1 MTQAGD
7 LEVRAGVIPRTATLV
22 AHEWI
27 EAIGGAE
34 VVLKELLDV
43 LPGADV
49 MCLWDDAPG
58 RFGRDIQESVL
69 AESWLRGRKALS
81 LPVMPRAWNTV
92 PLGDYQNV
100 VVSSHAFAHHL
111 AGRAAREGR
120 NAHVYVHT
128 PARYIWAPEV
138 EIRGRAAHVRAASI
152 PLKKIDRRAT
162 HSGVRYAANSEFIR
176 ERIQRSWDRDAT
188 VIYPPVD
195 VERIGAVTRWRD
207 ALSAEEDRLF
217 SVLPSDGYILGASR
231 LVSYKRLDKAIEVG
245 EALGMP
251 VVIAGS
257 GPEEAALRE
266 RGASA
271 TVPVLF
277 TGRVSDEQLYALYQE
292 ASLFVF
298 MPIEDFG
305 IMPVECMAAGT
316 PVLVNSI
323 GGARESVNAV
333 GLGAEAELDVSRSE
347 LAAAADRALLSTAT
361 RRDDAT
367 YEFSRTSF
375 RHKIHKWIEETT

>member
-1 MTQAGD
+1 M
-7 LEVRAGVIPRTATLV
+7 

-34 VVLKELLDV
+34 VVLKELLEV

-58 RFGRDIQESVL
+58 RFGRDIRESAL
-69 AESWLRGRKALS
+69 AETWLRGRKALS
-81 LPVMPRAWNTV
+81 LPVMPRAWSTV
-92 PLGDYQNV
+92 PLEDYENV

-138 EIRGRAAHVRAASI
+138 EVRGRAAHVRAASI

-176 ERIQRSWDRDAT
+176 ERIHRSWDRDAT

-195 VERIGAVTRWRD
+195 VERIGGVARWRD
-207 ALSAEEDRLF
+207 ALSVEEDRIF
-217 SVLPSDGYILGASR
+217 DTLPSDGYILGASR
-231 LVSYKRLDKAIEVG
+231 LVSYKRLDKVIEVG

-257 GPEEAALRE
+257 GPEEAVLRE
-266 RGASA
+266 RGAA
-271 TVPVLF
+271 AKVPVLF

-305 IMPVECMAAGT
+305 IMPVECMATGT
-316 PVLVNSI
+316 PVLVNSV
-323 GGARESVNAV
+323 GGAKESVNSI
-333 GLGAEAELDVSRSE
+333 GLGAEADLDASRTE
-347 LAAAADRALLSTAT
+347 LAAAADRALLSTAA
-361 RRDDAT
+361 RRVDAA
-367 YEFSRTSF
+367 YEFSRATF
-375 RHKIHKWIEETT
+375 QNNVHAWIEATT